1 MLETIEKLGLDVEI
15 YTEHAARHLLLD
27 DSGKITGVLAE
38 DPGGETQINAPVVI
52 LATGGF
58 GKSDEKLREF
68 TPWFFAGERPFHR
81 FSVPGDTGDGIDML
95 RELGVEPNPERM
107 FISQFGPKHHPFS
120 NVLADIALEPEML
133 QVNLNGKRWVDET
146 GNIFA
151 MREIIHEQPQE
162 RSWAI
167 HTRDTYEKIAQRFI
181 KNPAFASKAYLYVTW
196 EEELL
201 EEAALP
207 IPPTFAADTL
217 EELAQQIGMPAEA
230 LVETVRRY
238 NQFCANG
245 VDEDFG
251 KQPPLL
257 IPLEH
262 GPYYA
267 VMGQR
272 FSEAAL
278 GGLMVDGQCR
288 VLRNDGSH
296 IPGLYGVGDATS
308 AMHRKDEMAVISEL
322 TWGVASAFASGT
334 NAVSYIDEKEALSH
348 VDE

>member
-1 MLETIEKLGLDVEI
+1 
-15 YTEHAARHLLLD
+15 
-27 DSGKITGVLAE
+27 
-38 DPGGETQINAPVVI
+38 
-52 LATGGF
+52 
-58 GKSDEKLREF
+58 
-68 TPWFFAGERPFHR
+68 
-81 FSVPGDTGDGIDML
+81 ML

-201 EEAALP
+201 EEATLP